1 MQLDKVI
8 ELMLKLRNGGDR
20 ETARR
25 LLFLLRG
32 IKEVTPQTLE
42 AQALA
47 ASILG
52 DKEEMDS
59 VEASLNRICEKRD
72 PACHLARALV
82 ERLIAEANINQAE
95 LALNHVEEGLRSVR
109 RLLRSS
115 DAPHD
120 YLEAT
125 RESLGSLMNRLRIE
139 EARLLLLR
147 SMLLPE
153 IGFDKVLDADADA
166 QAAAEAF
173 RALGLTEDAVRSELW
188 RFRLGAVRGALSYES
203 VEALLKEARGTG
215 TYRLV
220 AANYLA
226 ARAVGGMDAD
236 PGLVMEVRMEP
247 KLSAPTLGLMAIFD
261 AINEEEFKKELARY
275 REEFMPRFVS
285 PAINLLRGKLSAAEA
300 MEQCSEASPDEE
312 TCREY
317 VKQAEEGIIG
327 EEQLLYVAFMQDSIG
342 SLGFIMSECLGGELD
357 MGREYI
363 LYWASPNTNSAIKW
377 RLYSDLLEKAEN
389 GCSLDAKKAI
399 SKIFFYLI

>member
-1 MQLDKVI
+1 MLDKVI
-8 ELMLKLRNGGDR
+8 ELTQKLRSSGDK

-32 IKEVTPQTLE
+32 IKETTPQTLE

-59 VEASLNRICEKRD
+59 AEATLNKICEKRD
-72 PACHLARALV
+72 QTCHLARALV

-95 LALNHVEEGLRSVR
+95 LALNHVEEGLHSVR

-115 DAPHD
+115 DAPRD

-125 RESLGSLMNRLRIE
+125 RESPDSLMKRLRIE

-153 IGFDKVLDADADA
+153 IGFDKLLDADADA

-188 RFRLGAVRGALSYES
+188 RFRLGAVRGAIDYELAES
-203 VEALLKEARGTG
+203 LLKEARGTG

-220 AANYLA
+220 AANYLG
-226 ARAVGGMDAD
+226 ARAVGGMATD
-236 PGLVMEVRMEP
+236 PGLVTEVRMDP
-247 KLSAPTLGLMAIFD
+247 KLSAPTLGLMAVFG
-261 AINEEEFKKELARY
+261 AINEEAFREELARY

-285 PAINLLRGKLSAAEA
+285 PAINLLRGRLSAPEA
-300 MEQCSEASPDEE
+300 MEKCSEASPDEE

-317 VKQAEEGIIG
+317 VKQVEEGIIG
-327 EEQLLYVAFMQDSIG
+327 EEQLLYVAFMQDPIG
-342 SLGFIMSECLGGELD
+342 SLGFIMSECLEGRLD

-377 RLYSDLLEKAEN
+377 RLYSDLLEKAEE
-389 GCSLDAKKAI
+389 GCGIDAKKAM
-399 SKIFFYLI
+399 SKIFFYLV